1 MDTQI
6 KYLIDYLDLTQE
18 TTNEIQLQNQ
28 NKIKND
34 EERNV
39 REWNKHLDYL
49 MNIYNKEQND
59 DSVNN
64 SLKFDGQ
71 KPEKNET
78 THSNTVDI
86 IINYHAKDITES
98 NKLI

>member
-49 MNIYNKEQND
+49 MNIYNKKQND
-59 DSVNN
+59 D
-64 SLKFDGQ
+64 KRGQ
-71 KPEKNET
+71 FIKTCWSKT
-78 THSNTVDI
+78 
-86 IINYHAKDITES
+86 
-98 NKLI
+98 